1 MEGLCRA
8 VLGTDLGFFNGG
20 QVSAADCQ
28 QSPTAGKRNR
38 KSSSKHDG
46 YRSRTITQSYCQ
58 AQQLALKSEE
68 ISVYQAFHPKGRQN
82 RAEVIYPIITF
93 GDETQKGFSW
103 GAGRLKTFYRYIC
116 GIHFISRNRLDD
128 IHRAHQ
134 IKKSFIAFS
143 QLLLASRL
151 TIG

>member
-93 GDETQKGFSW
+93 GDETQKGFS
-103 GAGRLKTFYRYIC
+103 
-116 GIHFISRNRLDD
+116 
-128 IHRAHQ
+128 
-134 IKKSFIAFS
+134 
-143 QLLLASRL
+143 
-151 TIG
+151 